1 MPDESTPNAPE
12 EQVARAKRLRE
23 RIEALKSGRP
33 VPADPQHRPSLRE
46 QVEERSQD
54 DES

>member
-1 MPDESTPNAPE
+1 MPDETTPNPPE

-33 VPADPQHRPSLRE
+33 VRPDPKHPPSLRE
-46 QVEERSQD
+46 QIEERSH
-54 DES
+54 E